1 MAFKLNNSMVS
12 PVYLE
17 VIKRSDNFY
26 GVYKSWQN
34 YSNNRYEYELLTS
47 ATTKNQAYKKAK
59 LIRMGY
65 KMGYSDGYN

>member
-1 MAFKLNNSMVS
+1 MWKLSDFGGE

-26 GVYKSWQN
+26 GVYKSWFN
-34 YSNNRYEYELLTS
+34 YAINGYKRELLTS

-65 KMGYSDGYN
+65 KMGYDDGCD

>member
-1 MAFKLNNSMVS
+1 MWELSNIGGE

-17 VIKRSDNFY
+17 VVKRSENFY
-26 GVYKSWQN
+26 GVYKSWFN
-34 YSNNRYEYELLTS
+34 YAINGYMLELLTS

-65 KMGYSDGYN
+65 KMGYDDGYC

>member
-1 MAFKLNNSMVS
+1 MNVCKLRDWE

-17 VIKRSDNFY
+17 VVKRSDNFY
-26 GVYKSWQN
+26 GVYKTWYN
-34 YSNNRYEYELLTS
+34 RNSNGYVSELLTS

-65 KMGYSDGYN
+65 KMGYRDGYN

>member
-1 MAFKLNNSMVS
+1 MWELSNIGGE

-17 VIKRSDNFY
+17 VIKRSYNFY
-26 GVYKSWQN
+26 GVYKSWFN
-34 YSNNRYEYELLTS
+34 YSINGYMRELLTS

-65 KMGYSDGYN
+65 KMGYDDGYC